1 MKFIALALALFG
13 AVALSAGQVEPEALL
28 ESYNPVRFRREAD
41 PQGSVVI
48 HGQKPLSGPDRRP
61 SLDVDYQ
68 HRVFD
73 RNGANANAYGGL
85 NIRPGQPPQPHIGI
99 QAERNF
105 NNDRGFI
112 RGYGQVERG
121 RSGGAS
127 PSFGL
132 NGGFRFRRSVQGAE
146 QELY

>member
-13 AVALSAGQVEPEALL
+13 AVALSAGQVEPEDLL

-41 PQGSVVI
+41 PQGSLVI
-48 HGQKPLSGPDRRP
+48 RGEKPLSGPDRRP
-61 SLDVDYQ
+61 SLDVDYHQ
-68 HRVFD
+68 RVFD

-85 NIRPGQPPQPHIGI
+85 NIRPGQPPQPHVGF

-105 NNDRGFI
+105 KNGGFI

-121 RSGGAS
+121 RGGGAS

-132 NGGFRFRRSVQGAE
+132 NTGFRFGRSVEGAE
-146 QELY
+146 QEQY